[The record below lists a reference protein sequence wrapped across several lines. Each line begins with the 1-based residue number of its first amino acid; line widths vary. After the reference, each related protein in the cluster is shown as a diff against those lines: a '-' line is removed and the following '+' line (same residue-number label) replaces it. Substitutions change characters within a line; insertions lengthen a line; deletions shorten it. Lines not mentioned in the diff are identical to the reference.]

1 MSRALPPEP
10 GRLPGLDSLFVR
22 MALRDLSAAAMYT
35 ATGAHP
41 LAIVKAR
48 DASRTLLLVL
58 AMHDRGELLEPLL
71 ADSEP
76 RTSAAL
82 DTRPICQNCDK
93 PAIDDEERCA
103 DCDHE
108 HRAELDWQHRMEAQ

>member
-1 MSRALPPEP
+1 MSAALPPEP
-10 GRLPGLDSLFVR
+10 GRHPGLDPLFLR
-22 MALRDLSAAAMYT
+22 MALRDLT
-35 ATGAHP
+35 EATVKTITGHP

-58 AMHDRGELLEPLL
+58 AMHDRGELLAPLVD
-71 ADSEP
+71 DSEP

-82 DTRPICQNCDK
+82 DTRPVCQNCDAFAL
-93 PAIDDEERCA
+93 PDEERCA

-108 HRAELDWQHRMEAQ
+108 HRAELDWQHRMEAP